1 MKRNSDA
8 FSVWSFE
15 ITPDMHVLSNGTI
28 LEEDEEEEEKV
39 QVSSVASSE
48 VKKANVGKSEEGRS
62 KPVKKVEPKKVR
74 KSRKRAHYTCSR
86 LIYHKR
92 RTLFVTLDKTIT
104 VEPVSDKQK
113 NF

>member
-48 VKKANVGKSEEGRS
+48 VKKANVDKSEEGRS

-74 KSRKRAHYTCSR
+74 KSQKSPLHLLAFNLSQKAHTFC
-86 LIYHKR
+86 
-92 RTLFVTLDKTIT
+92 
-104 VEPVSDKQK
+104 
-113 NF
+113 NFGQNYYC